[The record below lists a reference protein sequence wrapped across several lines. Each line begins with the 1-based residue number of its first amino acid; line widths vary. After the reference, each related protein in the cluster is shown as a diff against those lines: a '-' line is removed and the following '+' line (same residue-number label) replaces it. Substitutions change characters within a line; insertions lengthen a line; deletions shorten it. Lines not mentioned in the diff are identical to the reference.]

1 MAVVPVFQPKGYAP
15 GLPFLGTGTERYPIR
30 GGGVTVIDL
39 FLGDSIEI
47 IDPEGLQRC
56 EMVVFDRSGK
66 ENAASLGAKASGLGE
81 DISRILSG
89 KSDEARRVVSGLEK
103 RCIELAECKA
113 IHLFDG
119 DSRPGE
125 RVTFTADQ
133 DAVCVIAALGNDM
146 SPEIQMP
153 PTDLTVLVQRSEKR
167 AKREAP
173 LPDPLAD
180 PRLDIRIDQATAQS
194 YEVRAGEFIQIID
207 VAGRQ
212 CSDFVAFSTR
222 KLEAGIERGLDPAT
236 TRSLMGAAYPSP
248 GLYSKFFDQDM
259 QPLVQVVRDTVGR
272 HDTFNLAC
280 TAKYYE
286 DIGYPGH
293 VNCSDNFNA
302 ALERFGVAARKGWPA
317 INFFYNT
324 MVDAQNAIY
333 FDEPWSRPGDYVL
346 LQAQCDLVCGTSACP
361 CDVDAANGW
370 DPTDIHVRVYSKSNR
385 FSKAIA
391 YRRTPDS
398 DAQLTKETGFHARTS
413 ALTRNYT
420 EYRGFWLPSSFVK
433 SGAIEEYWACRER
446 AVAIDLSALRKFEI
460 IGPDAEA
467 LMQYTMTRDA
477 RRLSVGQ
484 VVYSAMCYDTG
495 GMLDDGTAFRMG
507 AEAFR
512 WVCGDEYCGVWL
524 REQAKKLGLRV
535 WVKSSTDQL
544 HNLSIQGPKSREI
557 LKRVV
562 WTRPDQP
569 SLEELGWFRFTIG
582 RLGDFNGPSIV
593 VSRTGYTG
601 ELGYEVWC
609 HPKDGVAVWDAIFEA
624 GRPYRITPLGLDA
637 LDMLRIEAGL
647 IFYGYEFTDQ
657 TDPFEAGIGFSVP
670 LKSKEDDFIGRDA
683 LVRRKQHPQKK
694 LVGLEIHDYD
704 SVGNGDSVHVGRQQV
719 GEITSSTRSPILKK
733 HIALCRMALE
743 YCNPGTV
750 VEVGKL
756 DGQQKRLPATVVPF
770 PFYDPNKERVRA

>member
-103 RCIELAECKA
+103 RCIELTECKA

-119 DSRPGE
+119 DSGPGE

-133 DAVCVIAALGNDM
+133 DAVCVIAAPGNDM

-153 PTDLTVLVQRSEKR
+153 PTDLTVLVQRSEKC
-167 AKREAP
+167 AKREAQ

-180 PRLDIRIDQATAQS
+180 PRLDIRIDRATVQS

-248 GLYSKFFDQDM
+248 GLFSKFFDQDM

-302 ALERFGVAARKGWPA
+302 AVERFGVAARKGWPA

-324 MVDAQNAIY
+324 MVDAQNVIY

-370 DPTDIHVRVYSKSNR
+370 DPTDIHVRVYSKTNR
-385 FSKAIA
+385 FSKAVA

-398 DAQLTKETGFHARTS
+398 EAQLTKETGFHARTS

-433 SGAIEEYWACRER
+433 TGAIEEYWACRER

-477 RRLSVGQ
+477 RRLSIGQ

-507 AEAFR
+507 PESFR

-524 REQAKKLGLRV
+524 REQAETLGLRV

-624 GRPYRITPLGLDA
+624 GTPHRIAPVGLDA

-683 LVRRKQHPQKK
+683 LLRRKEHPQKK

-704 SVGNGDSVHVGRQQV
+704 AVGNGDSVHVGRHQV
-719 GEITSSTRSPILKK
+719 GAITSSTRSPILKK
-733 HIALCRMALE
+733 HIALCRMAVE
-743 YCNPGTV
+743 YCNLGTV

-770 PFYDPNKERVRA
+770 PFYDPNKERIRA

>member
-39 FLGDSIEI
+39 FVGDSIEI

-103 RCIELAECKA
+103 RCIELTECKA

-119 DSRPGE
+119 DSGPGE

-133 DAVCVIAALGNDM
+133 DAVCVIAAPGNDM

-167 AKREAP
+167 AKREAQ

-180 PRLDIRIDQATAQS
+180 PRLDIRIDRATAQS

-302 ALERFGVAARKGWPA
+302 AVERFGVAARKGWPA

-324 MVDAQNAIY
+324 MVDAQNVIY

-370 DPTDIHVRVYSKSNR
+370 DPTDIHVRVYSKTNR
-385 FSKAIA
+385 FSKAVA

-398 DAQLTKETGFHARTS
+398 EAQLTKETGFHARTS

-446 AVAIDLSALRKFEI
+446 AVAVDLSALRKFEI

-477 RRLSVGQ
+477 RRLAIGQ

-507 AEAFR
+507 PESFR

-524 REQAKKLGLRV
+524 REQAEKLGLRV

-624 GRPYRITPLGLDA
+624 GTPHRIAPVGLDA

-683 LVRRKQHPQKK
+683 LLRRKEHPKKK

-704 SVGNGDSVHVGRQQV
+704 AVGNGDSVHVGRHQV

-733 HIALCRMALE
+733 HIALCRMAVE
-743 YCNPGTV
+743 YCNTGTA

>member
-39 FLGDSIEI
+39 FLGDSIAI

-89 KSDEARRVVSGLEK
+89 QSDEARRVVSGLEK
-103 RCIELAECKA
+103 RCIELTECKA

-133 DAVCVIAALGNDM
+133 DAVCVIAAPGNDM

-167 AKREAP
+167 AKREAQ

-180 PRLDIRIDQATAQS
+180 PRLDIGIDRATAQS
-194 YEVRAGEFIQIID
+194 YEVRAGEFIQVID

-324 MVDAQNAIY
+324 MVDAQNVIY

-398 DAQLTKETGFHARTS
+398 DAQLTKETGFHGRTS

-609 HPKDGVAVWDAIFEA
+609 HPKDGVAVWDAILEA
-624 GRPYRITPLGLDA
+624 GRPYRIAPLGLDA

-704 SVGNGDSVHVGRQQV
+704 AVGNGDSVHVGRQQV

>member
-81 DISRILSG
+81 DISGILSG

-103 RCIELAECKA
+103 RCIELTECKA

-119 DSRPGE
+119 DSGPGE

-133 DAVCVIAALGNDM
+133 DAVCVIAAPGNDM

-153 PTDLTVLVQRSEKR
+153 PTDLTVLVKRSEKR
-167 AKREAP
+167 AKREAR

-180 PRLDIRIDQATAQS
+180 PRLDIRIDRATAQS

-302 ALERFGVAARKGWPA
+302 AVERFGVAARKGWPA

-324 MVDAQNAIY
+324 MVDAQNVIY

-370 DPTDIHVRVYSKSNR
+370 DPTDIHVRVYSKTNR
-385 FSKAIA
+385 FSKAVA

-398 DAQLTKETGFHARTS
+398 EAQLTKETGFHARTS

-433 SGAIEEYWACRER
+433 TGAIEEYWACRER

-507 AEAFR
+507 PESFR

-524 REQAKKLGLRV
+524 REQAEKLDLRV

-569 SLEELGWFRFTIG
+569 SLEEVGWFRFTIG

-624 GRPYRITPLGLDA
+624 GKPYRIAPLGLDA

-683 LVRRKQHPQKK
+683 LLRRKKHPQKK

-704 SVGNGDSVHVGRQQV
+704 AVGNGDSVHVGRHQV

-733 HIALCRMALE
+733 HIALCRMAVE

-770 PFYDPNKERVRA
+770 PFYDPDKERIRA

>member
-30 GGGVTVIDL
+30 GGGITVIDL

-81 DISRILSG
+81 DTSRILSG
-89 KSDEARRVVSGLEK
+89 KSDEVRRVVSGLEK
-103 RCIELAECKA
+103 RCIELTECKA

-133 DAVCVIAALGNDM
+133 DAVCVIAAPGNDM

-167 AKREAP
+167 AKREAQ

-180 PRLDIRIDQATAQS
+180 PRLDIRIDRATAQS

-212 CSDFVAFSTR
+212 CSDFVALSTR

-370 DPTDIHVRVYSKSNR
+370 DPTDIHVRVYSKTNR
-385 FSKAIA
+385 FSKAVA

-433 SGAIEEYWACRER
+433 TGAIEEYWACRER

-477 RRLSVGQ
+477 RRLAIGQ

-495 GMLDDGTAFRMG
+495 GMLDDGTAFRMSP
-507 AEAFR
+507 ESFR

-524 REQAKKLGLRV
+524 REQAKMLGLRV

-569 SLEELGWFRFTIG
+569 SLEELGWFRFTTCRFRVPRVG
-582 RLGDFNGPSIV
+582 RSSSAWSGP
-593 VSRTGYTG
+593 
-601 ELGYEVWC
+601 
-609 HPKDGVAVWDAIFEA
+609 
-624 GRPYRITPLGLDA
+624 
-637 LDMLRIEAGL
+637 GL
-647 IFYGYEFTDQ
+647 I
-657 TDPFEAGIGFSVP
+657 S
-670 LKSKEDDFIGRDA
+670 
-683 LVRRKQHPQKK
+683 RR
-694 LVGLEIHDYD
+694 
-704 SVGNGDSVHVGRQQV
+704 S
-719 GEITSSTRSPILKK
+719 RS
-733 HIALCRMALE
+733 
-743 YCNPGTV
+743 
-750 VEVGKL
+750 
-756 DGQQKRLPATVVPF
+756 
-770 PFYDPNKERVRA
+770 